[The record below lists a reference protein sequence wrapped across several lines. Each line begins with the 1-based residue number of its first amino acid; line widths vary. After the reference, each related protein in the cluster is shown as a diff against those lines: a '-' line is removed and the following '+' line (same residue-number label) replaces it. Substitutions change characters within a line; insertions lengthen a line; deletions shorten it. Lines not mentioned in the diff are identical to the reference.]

1 MPFIFSQNKSAPL
14 LKAAS
19 VKMLGYMVYY
29 DLGEIFDHKEGDS

>member
-1 MPFIFSQNKSAPL
+1 MPFIFSQNKAAPL

-29 DLGEIFDHKEGDS
+29 DLSIIFDQNEEYS